1 MGAALPR
8 RRARV
13 GWWCMAALGVLGVAF
28 APGTYA
34 QNEAQV
40 CASTQSLSSWTQCLL
55 LIQSHAYQTFS

>member
-8 RRARV
+8 RLARV

-28 APGTYA
+28 APGAYA

-40 CASTQSLSSWTQCLL
+40 CASTQSLSTQCLL
-55 LIQSHAYQTFS
+55 LIQCHGYQTFS